1 MSIVFNKSK
10 EISLDDETL
19 RSDLLKIASGMD
31 NVIALG
37 RGDPDF
43 HTPRHIVEAAKKALD
58 ENKHHYTL
66 QLDYQNWESQFLRIL
81 NKNII

>member
-31 NVIALG
+31 NVIALEEEIQI
-37 RGDPDF
+37 F
-43 HTPRHIVEAAKKALD
+43 T
-58 ENKHHYTL
+58 HH
-66 QLDYQNWESQFLRIL
+66 DI
-81 NKNII
+81 